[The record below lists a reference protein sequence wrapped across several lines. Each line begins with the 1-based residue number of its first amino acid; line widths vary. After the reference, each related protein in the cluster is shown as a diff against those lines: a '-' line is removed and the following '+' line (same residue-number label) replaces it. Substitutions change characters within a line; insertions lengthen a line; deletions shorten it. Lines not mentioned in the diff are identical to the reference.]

1 MSHTKSTYRNAL
13 ALTRA
18 RAAVLSLIAALTL
31 ATFGAQG
38 TQAQNAVGQPVASGP
53 VTSGLPV
60 QTSYA
65 SIVSHVAPAVVTVR
79 SERRVAATQRQLPF
93 MDDDTLRELFG
104 NQSPQSPR
112 GRQPQQQQPRTER
125 QEGLGSGVIVSPD
138 GYILTN
144 NHVVEGSQTVTVE
157 TTDNRVF
164 NAKVIGTD
172 APSDLAVL
180 KIEATSLPVLTLGD
194 SDRAQVGDVVLAVG
208 NPLGIGQTVTSGIIS
223 AKGRTTGLGD
233 GSFED
238 FIQTDAAINRGNS
251 GGALVNTAGE
261 LIGINSQILS
271 PSGGSI
277 GIGFAIPANMARDV
291 MGQLIKQG
299 RVHRGM
305 IGVGIQSVT
314 ADLAQSLGLTQVRG
328 ALVNEVRPT
337 SPAAAAGVK
346 RGDVIVAF
354 NGTPVADSNALR
366 NAIARTQPG
375 TPVSFTVL
383 RDGREAELRATLAEL
398 PVEKSKDDDDTA
410 SAPGASNM
418 ETGKLGIA
426 VEPLTPDAAAKL
438 ELARDARGLVVTNV
452 DPEGP
457 AADSGI
463 QRGDIISEVNRKP
476 VSTREELRAALA
488 NSGAR
493 PVLLLVTREG
503 QTIFLTVR
511 LRQ

>member
-1 MSHTKSTYRNAL
+1 MSHTKSIYRNVSG
-13 ALTRA
+13 A
-18 RAAVLSLIAALTL
+18 RAALLSFIVALTL
-31 ATFGAQG
+31 AAFGAQNAL
-38 TQAQNAVGQPVASGP
+38 AQNAAGQPVAASP
-53 VTSGLPV
+53 AAAGLPV

-65 SIVSHVAPAVVTVR
+65 SIVGRVAPAVVTVR
-79 SERRVAATQRQLPF
+79 SERRVRASQRQFPF

-104 NQSPQSPR
+104 NQAPR
-112 GRQPQQQQPRTER
+112 GGRQQTPQQQPRTER
-125 QEGLGSGVIVSPD
+125 QEGLGSGVIVSAD

-144 NHVVEGSQTVTVE
+144 NHVVEGSQEVTVE

-164 NAKVIGTD
+164 KAKVIGTD
-172 APSDLAVL
+172 EPSDLAVL
-180 KIEATSLPVLTLGD
+180 KIEASSLPVLTLGD

-251 GGALVNTAGE
+251 GGALVNTSGE

-277 GIGFAIPANMARDV
+277 GIGFAIPTNMARDV

-314 ADLAQSLGLTQVRG
+314 ADLAQSLGLTNVRG
-328 ALVNEVRPT
+328 ALVNEVRPA
-337 SPAAAAGVK
+337 SPAAAAGVM
-346 RGDVIVAF
+346 RGDVITAF
-354 NGTPVADSNALR
+354 NGAPVVDSNALR

-375 TPVSFTVL
+375 TPVTFAVV
-383 RDGREAELRATLAEL
+383 RDGRELQLKATLAEL
-398 PVEKSKDDDDTA
+398 PADKPKGDDEEA
-410 SAPGASNM
+410 AAAGASNA
-418 ETGKLGIA
+418 EAGRLGVA
-426 VEPLTPDAAAKL
+426 VEPLTPETAAQM
-438 ELARDARGLVVTNV
+438 ELPRDTRGLVVTSV

-457 AADSGI
+457 AADSGLR
-463 QRGDIISEVNRKP
+463 RGDVISEVNRKP
-476 VSTREELRAALA
+476 VATREELRAAL
-488 NSGAR
+488 GATGSR

-503 QTIFLTVR
+503 QTIFLTAR
-511 LRQ
+511 PRQ

>member
-1 MSHTKSTYRNAL
+1 MSNTKSIHLNASG
-13 ALTRA
+13 A
-18 RAAVLSLIAALTL
+18 RAALLSLIVALTL
-31 ATFGAQG
+31 VAFGVEKGLAQ
-38 TQAQNAVGQPVASGP
+38 QNAAGQPVA
-53 VTSGLPV
+53 VSGLPV

-79 SERRVAATQRQLPF
+79 SERRVRTSQQQFPF
-93 MDDDTLRELFG
+93 MDDPTLRELFG
-104 NQSPQSPR
+104 DRMQR
-112 GRQPQQQQPRTER
+112 GQQQPQQPSQPRTER

-144 NHVVEGSQTVTVE
+144 HHVVEGSQEITVE

-164 NAKVIGTD
+164 KAKLVGTD
-172 APSDLAVL
+172 EASDLAVL
-180 KIEATSLPVLTLGD
+180 KVDASSLPVLTLGD

-251 GGALVNTAGE
+251 GGALVNTSGE

-277 GIGFAIPANMARDV
+277 GIGFAIPTNMARDV

-328 ALVNEVRPT
+328 ALVNEVQPA
-337 SPAAAAGVK
+337 SPAASAGVR

-354 NGTPVADSNALR
+354 NGATVADSNALR
-366 NAIARTQPG
+366 NSIARTQPG
-375 TPVSFTVL
+375 TPVTFTVV
-383 RDGREAELRATLAEL
+383 RDGRELQLSATLAEL
-398 PVEKSKDDDDTA
+398 PVEKSKGDDDA
-410 SAPGASNM
+410 AGAGASNA
-418 ETGKLGIA
+418 ETGKLGVA
-426 VEPLTPDAAAKL
+426 VEPLTAETASKL
-438 ELARDARGLVVTNV
+438 ELPRDSRGLVVTSV

-457 AADSGI
+457 AADSGLR
-463 QRGDIISEVNRKP
+463 RGDMISEVNRKP
-476 VSTREELRAALA
+476 VATREELRVALTA
-488 NSGAR
+488 SGAR

-503 QTIFLTVR
+503 RTIFLTVR
-511 LRQ
+511 VRQ

>member
-1 MSHTKSTYRNAL
+1 MSHTKSIYRNGGG
-13 ALTRA
+13 A
-18 RAAVLSLIAALTL
+18 RATLLSLIVALTL
-31 ATFGAQG
+31 AAFGAQS
-38 TQAQNAVGQPVASGP
+38 TLAQNAVGQPIASGP
-53 VTSGLPV
+53 AASGLPV

-65 SIVSHVAPAVVTVR
+65 SIVSRVAPAVVTVR
-79 SERRVAATQRQLPF
+79 SERRVQASQRQFPF

-104 NQSPQSPR
+104 QSPR
-112 GRQPQQQQPRTER
+112 GGGRQQPQRQQPRTER
-125 QEGLGSGVIVSPD
+125 QEGLGSGVIVSAD

-144 NHVVEGSQTVTVE
+144 NHVVEGSQEITVE

-164 NAKVIGTD
+164 KAKLVGTD

-180 KIEATSLPVLTLGD
+180 KIDAASLPVLPLGD

-251 GGALVNTAGE
+251 GGALVNTSGE

-277 GIGFAIPANMARDV
+277 GIGFAIPTNMARDV

-305 IGVGIQSVT
+305 IGVGIQSLT
-314 ADLAQSLGLTQVRG
+314 ADLAQSLGLQQVRG
-328 ALVNEVRPT
+328 ALVNEVRPA
-337 SPAAAAGVK
+337 SPAASAGVK

-354 NGTPVADSNALR
+354 NGSPVADSNALR
-366 NAIARTQPG
+366 NSIARTQPG
-375 TPVSFTVL
+375 TTVSFTVV
-383 RDGREAELRATLAEL
+383 RDGRELKLSATLAEL
-398 PVEKSKDDDDTA
+398 PVENSTGDGDEQA
-410 SAPGASNM
+410 AGSGAANA
-418 ETGKLGIA
+418 ETGKLGVA
-426 VEPLTPDAAAKL
+426 VEPLTPDAAAKM
-438 ELARDARGLVVTNV
+438 ELPRDARGLVVTSV

-457 AADSGI
+457 AADSGLL
-463 QRGDIISEVNRKP
+463 RGDVISEVNRKP
-476 VSTREELRAALA
+476 VATREELRDALGA
-488 NSGAR
+488 SGAR

>member
-1 MSHTKSTYRNAL
+1 MSHTKSIYRNASD
-13 ALTRA
+13 A
-18 RAAVLSLIAALTL
+18 RAALLSLIAALTL
-31 ATFGAQG
+31 AAFGVG
-38 TQAQNAVGQPVASGP
+38 HTLAQNAAGRPVASGP
-53 VTSGLPV
+53 VAASGLPV

-65 SIVSHVAPAVVTVR
+65 SIVSRVAPAVVTVR
-79 SERRVAATQRQLPF
+79 SERRVRASQQQFPF
-93 MDDDTLRELFG
+93 MDDPTLREFFG
-104 NQSPQSPR
+104 DRMPR
-112 GRQPQQQQPRTER
+112 GQQPPPPQPSQPRTER

-138 GYILTN
+138 GYVLTN
-144 NHVVEGSQTVTVE
+144 NHVVEGSQDVTVE

-164 NAKVIGTD
+164 KAKLVGTD
-172 APSDLAVL
+172 EPSDLAVL
-180 KIEATSLPVLTLGD
+180 KIDASSLPVLTLGD

-251 GGALVNTAGE
+251 GGALVNTSGE

-277 GIGFAIPANMARDV
+277 GIGFAIPTNMARDV

-314 ADLAQSLGLTQVRG
+314 ADLAQSLGLAQVRG
-328 ALVNEVRPT
+328 ALVNEVQPA
-337 SPAAAAGVK
+337 SPAASAGVR
-346 RGDVIVAF
+346 RGDVIVAY
-354 NGTPVADSNALR
+354 NGSAVNDSNALR

-375 TPVSFTVL
+375 TPVTFTVM
-383 RDGREAELRATLAEL
+383 RDGRELQLSATLAEL
-398 PVEKSKDDDDTA
+398 PVEKSKDDDA
-410 SAPGASNM
+410 AAAAAGASNA
-418 ETGKLGIA
+418 ETGKLGVA
-426 VEPLTPDAAAKL
+426 VEPLTPEAATKL
-438 ELARDARGLVVTNV
+438 ELPRDARGLVVTSV

-457 AADSGI
+457 AADSGLR
-463 QRGDIISEVNRKP
+463 RGDMISEVNRKP
-476 VSTREELRAALA
+476 VATREELRAALGA
-488 NSGAR
+488 SGAR

-511 LRQ
+511 VRQ

>member
-1 MSHTKSTYRNAL
+1 MSHTKSSYPNEGG
-13 ALTRA
+13 A
-18 RAAVLSLIAALTL
+18 RSAFLSLVFALTL
-31 ATFGAQG
+31 AAFGAQHSL
-38 TQAQNAVGQPVASGP
+38 AQSASGQPVAAGP
-53 VTSGLPV
+53 AAAGLPV

-65 SIVSHVAPAVVTVR
+65 SIVGRVAPAVVTVR
-79 SERRVAATQRQLPF
+79 SERRVQASQRQLPF

-104 NQSPQSPR
+104 QQSPR
-112 GRQPQQQQPRTER
+112 GREQSPQQRQQPRTER
-125 QEGLGSGVIVSPD
+125 QEGLGSGVVVSPD

-144 NHVVEGSQTVTVE
+144 NHVVEGAQEVTVE

-164 NAKVIGTD
+164 NAKVVGTD
-172 APSDLAVL
+172 GPSDLAVL
-180 KIEATSLPVLTLGD
+180 KIEASSLPVLTLGD

-314 ADLAQSLGLTQVRG
+314 ADLAQSLSLTQVRG
-328 ALVNEVRPT
+328 ALVNEVRPA
-337 SPAAAAGVK
+337 SPAASAGIK
-346 RGDVIVAF
+346 LGDVIVAF
-354 NGTPVADSNALR
+354 NGAPVADSNAFR
-366 NAIARTQPG
+366 NMVARTQPG
-375 TPVSFTVL
+375 TPVTFTVV
-383 RDGREAELRATLAEL
+383 RDGRELQLRATLAEL
-398 PVEKSKDDDDTA
+398 PVETAKDDDA
-410 SAPGASNM
+410 GADAAGAANTD
-418 ETGKLGIA
+418 TGKLGVA
-426 VEPLTPDAAAKL
+426 VEPLTPDAAARM
-438 ELARDARGLVVTNV
+438 ELPRDARGLVVTSV
-452 DPEGP
+452 DPDGP
-457 AADSGI
+457 ASDAGLR
-463 QRGDIISEVNRKP
+463 RGDLIQEVNRKP
-476 VSTREELRAALA
+476 VNTRDELRTAVGAT
-488 NSGAR
+488 GAR
-493 PVLLLVTREG
+493 PLLLLVSRDG
-503 QTIFLTVR
+503 QTVFLTVR
-511 LRQ
+511 LHQ

>member
-1 MSHTKSTYRNAL
+1 MSHTKSIHRNGS
-13 ALTRA
+13 RA
-18 RAAVLSLIAALTL
+18 RAALLSLIAALTL
-31 ATFGAQG
+31 AFGAQNSL
-38 TQAQNAVGQPVASGP
+38 AQNAAAGQPVAASP
-53 VTSGLPV
+53 GLPV
-60 QTSYA
+60 GTSYA
-65 SIVSHVAPAVVTVR
+65 SVVSRVAPAVVTVR
-79 SERRVAATQRQLPF
+79 SERRVAASSRQMPF
-93 MDDDTLRELFG
+93 FDDDTLRELFG
-104 NQSPQSPR
+104 NQMPQMPR
-112 GRQPQQQQPRTER
+112 GRQGQPQQPRTER

-144 NHVVEGSQTVTVE
+144 NHVVEGSQEVSVE

-164 NAKVIGTD
+164 KAKVVGTD

-180 KIEATSLPVLTLGD
+180 KIEATNLPVLALGD
-194 SDRAQVGDVVLAVG
+194 SDRTQVGDVVLAVG

-223 AKGRTTGLGD
+223 AKGRSTGLGD

-251 GGALVNTAGE
+251 GGALVNTSGE

-299 RVHRGM
+299 KVHRGM

-328 ALVNEVRPT
+328 ALVNEVRPA
-337 SPAAAAGVK
+337 SPAASAGVK

-354 NGTPVADSNALR
+354 NGNPVTDSNAFR
-366 NAIARTQPG
+366 NMVARTQPG
-375 TPVSFTVL
+375 TPVTFTVA
-383 RDGREAELRATLAEL
+383 REGRELELRATLAEL
-398 PVEKSKDDDDTA
+398 PVNDSKDEGEAAAGT
-410 SAPGASNM
+410 GASNA
-418 ETGKLGIA
+418 EAGKLGVA
-426 VEPLTPDAAAKL
+426 VEPLTPDAAARM
-438 ELARDARGLVVTNV
+438 ELSRDTRGLVVTSV

-457 AADSGI
+457 GSDAGLR
-463 QRGDIISEVNRKP
+463 RGDVISEVNRKP
-476 VSTREELRAALA
+476 VFTREELRAALA
-488 NSGAR
+488 GSGAP

>member
-1 MSHTKSTYRNAL
+1 MSHTKSIYRNGS
-13 ALTRA
+13 RA
-18 RAAVLSLIAALTL
+18 RAALLSLIAALTL
-31 ATFGAQG
+31 AGVGARNN
-38 TQAQNAVGQPVASGP
+38 TLAQNAVGQPMASGP
-53 VTSGLPV
+53 VSAGLPV

-65 SIVSHVAPAVVTVR
+65 SIVTHVAPAVVTVR
-79 SERRVAATQRQLPF
+79 SERRVQASQRQFPF
-93 MDDDTLRELFG
+93 MDDDTMRELFG
-104 NQSPQSPR
+104 QSPR
-112 GRQPQQQQPRTER
+112 GGGRQTQPQQPQQPRTER
-125 QEGLGSGVIVSPD
+125 QEGLGSGVIVSAD

-144 NHVVEGSQTVTVE
+144 NHVVEGSQEITVE

-164 NAKVIGTD
+164 KAKLVGTD

-180 KIEATSLPVLTLGD
+180 KIDASSLPVLTLGD

-251 GGALVNTAGE
+251 GGALVNTTGE

-277 GIGFAIPANMARDV
+277 GIGFAIPTNMARDV

-314 ADLAQSLGLTQVRG
+314 ADLAQSLGLQNVRG
-328 ALVNEVRPT
+328 ALVNEVRPA
-337 SPAAAAGVK
+337 SPAATAGVR

-354 NGTPVADSNALR
+354 NGSPVVDSNALR
-366 NAIARTQPG
+366 NMIARTQPG
-375 TPVSFTVL
+375 TPVNFTVA
-383 RDGREAELRATLAEL
+383 RDGRELQLSATLSEL
-398 PVEKSKDDDDTA
+398 PVEKSKGDEDEQSAA
-410 SAPGASNM
+410 SAASNA
-418 ETGKLGIA
+418 ETGRLGVA
-426 VEPLTPDAAAKL
+426 VEPLTPDVAAKM
-438 ELARDARGLVVTNV
+438 ELPRDTRGLVVTSV

-457 AADSGI
+457 AADSGLR
-463 QRGDIISEVNRKP
+463 RGDVISEVNRKP
-476 VSTREELRAALA
+476 IATREEMRAALDA
-488 NSGAR
+488 SGAR
-493 PVLLLVTREG
+493 PLLLLVTREG

>member
-1 MSHTKSTYRNAL
+1 MSHTKSNYRNAR
-13 ALTRA
+13 RA
-18 RAAVLSLIAALTL
+18 RAALLSLIAALTL
-31 ATFGAQG
+31 TAFGSRN
-38 TQAQNAVGQPVASGP
+38 THAQNNAASQPVASGP
-53 VTSGLPV
+53 AAASGAPV

-65 SIVSHVAPAVVTVR
+65 SVVSRVAPAVVTVH
-79 SERRVAATQRQLPF
+79 SERRVQASQRQLPF
-93 MDDDTLRELFG
+93 LDDDTMRELFG
-104 NQSPQSPR
+104 GQAPR
-112 GRQPQQQQPRTER
+112 GRQTQPQQPRTER
-125 QEGLGSGVIVSPD
+125 QEGLGSGVIVSAD

-144 NHVVEGSQTVTVE
+144 NHVVEGSQEITIE
-157 TTDNRVF
+157 TTDSRVF
-164 NAKVIGTD
+164 KAKLVGTD

-180 KIEATSLPVLTLGD
+180 KIEASSLPVLTLGD

-223 AKGRTTGLGD
+223 AKGRTTGIGD

-251 GGALVNTAGE
+251 GGALVNTSGE

-314 ADLAQSLGLTQVRG
+314 ADLAQSLGLQQVRG
-328 ALVNEVRPT
+328 ALVNEVRPA
-337 SPAAAAGVK
+337 SPAATAGVK

-354 NGTPVADSNALR
+354 NGAAVGDSNAFR
-366 NAIARTQPG
+366 NMVARMQPG
-375 TPVSFTVL
+375 TPVTFTVA
-383 RDGREAELRATLAEL
+383 RDGRELQLNATLAEL
-398 PVEKSKDDDDTA
+398 PVENSKDEGDDAAA
-410 SAPGASNM
+410 SGVSSAES
-418 ETGKLGIA
+418 GKLGVV
-426 VEPLTPDAAAKL
+426 VEPLTPDAAARM
-438 ELARDARGLVVTNV
+438 ELPRDTRGLVVTNV

-457 AADSGI
+457 AADSGL
-463 QRGDIISEVNRKP
+463 QRGDIVSEVNRKP

-488 NSGAR
+488 NSSAR

-511 LRQ
+511 MRQ

>member
-1 MSHTKSTYRNAL
+1 MSHTKSFYSKGGG
-13 ALTRA
+13 A
-18 RAAVLSLIAALTL
+18 RAALLSLIAALSL
-31 ATFGAQG
+31 AAFG
-38 TQAQNAVGQPVASGP
+38 TQGGSAQQNAGQPVAAGP
-53 VTSGLPV
+53 AAAGLPV

-65 SIVSHVAPAVVTVR
+65 SVVGRVAPAVVTVR
-79 SERRVAATQRQLPF
+79 SERRVKAEQRQFPF
-93 MDDDTLRELFG
+93 LDDPTLREFFG
-104 NQSPQSPR
+104 DRLPR
-112 GRQPQQQQPRTER
+112 GQQPQQQPRTER

-144 NHVVEGSQTVTVE
+144 NHVVEGSQEVTVE

-164 NAKVIGTD
+164 NAKVVGTD
-172 APSDLAVL
+172 EPSDLAVL
-180 KIEATSLPVLTLGD
+180 KIEATNLPVLALGD

-251 GGALVNTAGE
+251 GGALVNTSGE

-305 IGVGIQSVT
+305 IGVGIQPVT

-328 ALVNEVRPT
+328 ALVNEVRPA
-337 SPAAAAGVK
+337 SPAAAAGVR

-354 NGTPVADSNALR
+354 NGAPVADSNALR

-375 TPVSFTVL
+375 TPVGFTVM
-383 RDGREAELRATLAEL
+383 REGRELQLRATLAEL
-398 PVEKSKDDDDTA
+398 PVEKSKDGDDAATA
-410 SAPGASNM
+410 SGASSA
-418 ETGKLGIA
+418 EAGRLGVA
-426 VEPLTPDAAAKL
+426 VEPLTADAAAKM
-438 ELARDARGLVVTNV
+438 ELPRDTRGLVVTSV

-457 AADSGI
+457 AADSGLR
-463 QRGDIISEVNRKP
+463 RGDLIQEVNRRP
-476 VSTREELRAALA
+476 VATREELRAALGA
-488 NSGAR
+488 SGTR

-511 LRQ
+511 LRG

>member
-1 MSHTKSTYRNAL
+1 MSHTKSIHRNESRARVALLSIIAAMTLALGAQNAL
-13 ALTRA
+13 AQ
-18 RAAVLSLIAALTL
+18 AAAA
-31 ATFGAQG
+31 
-38 TQAQNAVGQPVASGP
+38 GQPVASGP
-53 VTSGLPV
+53 AAASGLPV

-65 SIVSHVAPAVVTVR
+65 SIVSRVAPAVVTVR
-79 SERRVAATQRQLPF
+79 SERRVAASSRQLPF
-93 MDDDTLRELFG
+93 LDDDTLRELFG
-104 NQSPQSPR
+104 NQAPQTPR
-112 GRQPQQQQPRTER
+112 GRQGQPQQPRTER

-144 NHVVEGSQTVTVE
+144 NHVVEGSQEVSVE

-164 NAKVIGTD
+164 KAKVVGTD

-194 SDRAQVGDVVLAVG
+194 SDRTQVGDVVLAVG

-223 AKGRTTGLGD
+223 AKGRSTGLGD

-251 GGALVNTAGE
+251 GGALVNTSGE

-299 RVHRGM
+299 QVHRGM

-328 ALVNEVRPT
+328 ALVNEVRPA
-337 SPAAAAGVK
+337 SPAASAGVK

-354 NGTPVADSNALR
+354 NGAPVVDSNAFR
-366 NAIARTQPG
+366 NMVARMQPG
-375 TPVSFTVL
+375 TPVTFTVA
-383 RDGREAELRATLAEL
+383 RDGRELELRATLAEL
-398 PVEKSKDDDDTA
+398 PVNDSKDEGEA
-410 SAPGASNM
+410 AAGAGASNA
-418 ETGKLGIA
+418 EAGKLGVA
-426 VEPLTPDAAAKL
+426 VEPLTPETAARM
-438 ELARDARGLVVTNV
+438 ELPRDTRGLVVTSV

-457 AADSGI
+457 GTDAGLR
-463 QRGDIISEVNRKP
+463 RGDVLSEVNRKP
-476 VSTREELRAALA
+476 VSTREELRSALA
-488 NSGAR
+488 GSGTR

-511 LRQ
+511 MRQ

>member
-1 MSHTKSTYRNAL
+1 MSHTKSSYRNAG
-13 ALTRA
+13 RA
-18 RAAVLSLIAALTL
+18 RAALLSLIAALTL
-31 ATFGAQG
+31 ACVGAQN
-38 TQAQNAVGQPVASGP
+38 TYAQNNAAGQPVAAGP
-53 VTSGLPV
+53 AAAGLPV

-65 SIVSHVAPAVVTVR
+65 SVVGRVAPAVVTIH
-79 SERRVAATQRQLPF
+79 SERRVQASQRQFPF
-93 MDDDTLRELFG
+93 LDDDALRELFG
-104 NQSPQSPR
+104 NQAPR
-112 GRQPQQQQPRTER
+112 GRQGQPQQPQQPRTER
-125 QEGLGSGVIVSPD
+125 QEGLGSGVIVSAD

-144 NHVVEGSQTVTVE
+144 NHVVEGSQEITVE
-157 TTDNRVF
+157 TTDSRVF
-164 NAKVIGTD
+164 KAKLVGTD

-180 KIEATSLPVLTLGD
+180 KIEASSLPVLTLGD

-223 AKGRTTGLGD
+223 AKGRTTGIGD

-251 GGALVNTAGE
+251 GGALVNTSGE

-328 ALVNEVRPT
+328 ALVNEVRPA
-337 SPAAAAGVK
+337 SPAASAGVK

-354 NGTPVADSNALR
+354 NGAPIADSNAFR
-366 NAIARTQPG
+366 NMVARTLPG
-375 TPVSFTVL
+375 TPVTFTVA
-383 RDGREAELRATLAEL
+383 RDGRELELRATLAEL
-398 PVEKSKDDDDTA
+398 PVENSKGEGDESAA
-410 SAPGASNM
+410 SGASNA
-418 ETGKLGIA
+418 ESGKLGVV
-426 VEPLTPDAAAKL
+426 VEPLTPDAAARM
-438 ELARDARGLVVTNV
+438 ELSRDTRGLVVTSV

-457 AADSGI
+457 AAESGLR
-463 QRGDIISEVNRKP
+463 RGDVISEVNRKS
-476 VSTREELRAALA
+476 VSTREDLRAALA

>member
-1 MSHTKSTYRNAL
+1 MSHTKSIYRNGS
-13 ALTRA
+13 RA
-18 RAAVLSLIAALTL
+18 RAALLSLIAALTL
-31 ATFGAQG
+31 AGVGAQQN
-38 TQAQNAVGQPVASGP
+38 TLAQNAVGQPMASGP
-53 VTSGLPV
+53 VVAGLPV

-65 SIVSHVAPAVVTVR
+65 SIVTHVAPAVVTVR
-79 SERRVAATQRQLPF
+79 SERRVQASQRQLPF
-93 MDDDTLRELFG
+93 MDDDTMRELFG
-104 NQSPQSPR
+104 QSPR
-112 GRQPQQQQPRTER
+112 GRQTQPQQPQQPRTER
-125 QEGLGSGVIVSPD
+125 QEGLGSGVIVSAD

-144 NHVVEGSQTVTVE
+144 NHVVEGSQEITVE

-164 NAKVIGTD
+164 KAKLVGTD

-180 KIEATSLPVLTLGD
+180 KIDASSLPVLTLGD

-251 GGALVNTAGE
+251 GGALVNTTGE

-277 GIGFAIPANMARDV
+277 GIGFAIPTNMARDV

-314 ADLAQSLGLTQVRG
+314 ADLAQSLGLQNVRG
-328 ALVNEVRPT
+328 ALVNEVRPA
-337 SPAAAAGVK
+337 SPAATAGVR

-354 NGTPVADSNALR
+354 NGSAVSDSNALR
-366 NAIARTQPG
+366 NMIARTQPG
-375 TPVSFTVL
+375 TPVSFTVA
-383 RDGREAELRATLAEL
+383 RDGRELQLSATLSEL
-398 PVEKSKDDDDTA
+398 PVEKSKEDEDEQAAA
-410 SAPGASNM
+410 SAASNA
-418 ETGKLGIA
+418 ETGRLGVA
-426 VEPLTPDAAAKL
+426 VESLTPDAAAKM
-438 ELARDARGLVVTNV
+438 ELPRDTRGLVVTSV

-457 AADSGI
+457 AADSGLR
-463 QRGDIISEVNRKP
+463 RGDVISEVNRKP
-476 VSTREELRAALA
+476 IATREELRAALDT
-488 NSGAR
+488 SGAR
-493 PVLLLVTREG
+493 PLLLLVTREG

>member
-1 MSHTKSTYRNAL
+1 MTHTKSTYRNAG
-13 ALTRA
+13 RA
-18 RAAVLSLIAALTL
+18 RAALLSLIAALTL
-31 ATFGAQG
+31 ACVG
-38 TQAQNAVGQPVASGP
+38 TQNAYAQNNAAGQPVAAGP
-53 VTSGLPV
+53 AASGLPV

-65 SIVSHVAPAVVTVR
+65 SVVGRVAPAVVTVH
-79 SERRVAATQRQLPF
+79 SERRVQASQRQLPF
-93 MDDDTLRELFG
+93 LDDDTLRELFG
-104 NQSPQSPR
+104 NQAPR
-112 GRQPQQQQPRTER
+112 GRQTQPQQRPRTER
-125 QEGLGSGVIVSPD
+125 QEGLGSGVIVSAD

-144 NHVVEGSQTVTVE
+144 NHVVEGSQEITVE
-157 TTDNRVF
+157 TTDSRVF
-164 NAKVIGTD
+164 KAKLVGTD

-180 KIEATSLPVLTLGD
+180 KIEASSLPVLTLGD

-223 AKGRTTGLGD
+223 AKGRTTGIGD

-251 GGALVNTAGE
+251 GGALVNTSGE

-328 ALVNEVRPT
+328 ALVNEVRPA
-337 SPAAAAGVK
+337 SPAASAGVK

-354 NGTPVADSNALR
+354 NGAPVADSNAFR
-366 NAIARTQPG
+366 NMVARTQPG
-375 TPVSFTVL
+375 TPVTFTVA
-383 RDGREAELRATLAEL
+383 RDGRELELRATLAEL
-398 PVEKSKDDDDTA
+398 PVENSNGEGDDATA
-410 SAPGASNM
+410 SGASNA
-418 ETGKLGIA
+418 ESGKLGVV
-426 VEPLTPDAAAKL
+426 VEPLTPDAAARM
-438 ELARDARGLVVTNV
+438 ELSRDTRGLVVTNV

-457 AADSGI
+457 AADSGLR
-463 QRGDIISEVNRKP
+463 RGDIISEVNRKP

-511 LRQ
+511 VRQ